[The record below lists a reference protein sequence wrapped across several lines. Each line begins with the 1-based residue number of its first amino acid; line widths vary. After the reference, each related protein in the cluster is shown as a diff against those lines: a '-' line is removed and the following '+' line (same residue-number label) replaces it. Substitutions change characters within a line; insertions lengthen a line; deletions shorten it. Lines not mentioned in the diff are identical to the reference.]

1 MIDFDES
8 RASAAA
14 LSRPFFFMVPFWG
27 ERYRWYFANILL
39 PSLLSPSNLALLRA
53 DQGHR
58 FLIATTIDDWDAIIG
73 LPIIERLRAHATPTL
88 IEIKR
93 PKQATAPGSTGAI
106 LHQNIAQKLLVDAA
120 FQARAYGT
128 LFSPDCIISDGMMMS
143 LVRHAS
149 AGQCLVL
156 CPALRQSEE
165 SATAEL
171 TRLGYL
177 SRDLEKSGSG
187 TPICVPPRV
196 LADLMVRHLH
206 PEMDIFQE
214 GARGQPPLAPFRYWR
229 LSRQKGIIL
238 HTFHGAPMLM
248 DFGAVDHHD
257 VACLEENSFED
268 VYVARNFGDKDF
280 HVVEDSDE
288 FCILSLTPAAIGQMT
303 ADGMRGSSISFED
316 GFVRR
321 FLIALSISYHA
332 AQMPL
337 KSLLFGHSIRW
348 HAGDLDDT
356 ALDEERKISSLIDR
370 VIRLSVYTR
379 PFGRLLRKYRH
390 APILA
395 SLIPYARAL
404 FRALQGDRLL
414 WSYMRQ
420 QCLFTISRPF
430 KRAFFRLTSGGYDL
444 DLLDPLHLSF
454 RRTAGRRAVSGV
466 SSSATSRNA
475 VILGLGQS
483 NIANECDPNALY
495 VAKGAVYNFNF
506 FDGKCY
512 AAKDPLLGYSHDR
525 SNLMTRLGDLLVERG
540 NYQSVLL
547 VPIAHGGTFISEW
560 SPAGR
565 MSPRIRA
572 TIERLR
578 NQQTR
583 ITHILWQ
590 QGEAESGASNPD
602 PEEWARHFSAM
613 AGAIRSAGVE
623 APIYV
628 AQCTMCCNDPNET
641 IRAAQRRVVNPAAGI
656 LPGPDIDLIGRD
668 ERYDGCH
675 LSGAGLKRAA
685 ELWYEALSRPAV
697 VR

>member
-27 ERYRWYFANILL
+27 KRYRQYFASILL
-39 PSLLSPSNLALLRA
+39 PSLLSPNNLPLLRA

-73 LPIIERLRAHATPTL
+73 LPIIERLREHAIPTL
-88 IEIKR
+88 IEIKM
-93 PKQATAPGSTGAI
+93 PKQETAPGSTGAI

-128 LFSPDCIISDGMMMS
+128 LFSPDCVISDGMMTS
-143 LVRHAS
+143 LIQHAL

-165 SATAEL
+165 LATAEL

-177 SRDLEKSGSG
+177 SPDFKNLDRGA
-187 TPICVPPRV
+187 PICVPPRV

-206 PEMDIFQE
+206 PEMNIFQE

-229 LSRQKGIIL
+229 LSRNKGIIL

-257 VACLEENSFED
+257 VACLEQNSFED
-268 VYVARNFGDKDF
+268 VYVALNFDNKDF
-280 HVVEDSDE
+280 HVVGDSDE
-288 FCILSLTPAAIGQMT
+288 FCILSLTPVAIGQMT
-303 ADGMRGSSISFED
+303 ADGPRGSAIFED
-316 GFVRR
+316 GVVRR
-321 FLIALSISYHA
+321 FLMAISISYHA

-337 KSLLFGHSIRW
+337 KRLLFGHSIRW

-356 ALDEERKISSLIDR
+356 ALGEERKISSLIER
-370 VIRLSVYTR
+370 VIKLSVYTR
-379 PFGRLLRKYRH
+379 PFGGLLRKYRH

-395 SLIPYARAL
+395 SLIPYARGMI
-404 FRALQGDRLL
+404 RALQGDRLL

-420 QCLFTISRPF
+420 QCFFTISRPF
-430 KRAFFRLTSGGYDL
+430 KGAYFRLTSGGYDL

-466 SSSATSRNA
+466 GSSAASGNA

-483 NIANECDPNALY
+483 NIANECDPTALY
-495 VAKGAVYNFNF
+495 EAKGGVYNFNF
-506 FDGKCY
+506 FDGKVY
-512 AAKDPLLGYSHDR
+512 AAKDPLLGSSHDR

-560 SPAGR
+560 SPDRSDVSADTSDDRAPTPPADADYPHSLAARGSRVRRKQSGSGGVGTALLGNDRRHQIRWGR
-565 MSPRIRA
+565 SPDLRR
-572 TIERLR
+572 TVHDMLQRSERDDSR
-578 NQQTR
+578 GAKTSRQSSR
-583 ITHILWQ
+583 RYP
-590 QGEAESGASNPD
+590 SGS
-602 PEEWARHFSAM
+602 
-613 AGAIRSAGVE
+613 
-623 APIYV
+623 
-628 AQCTMCCNDPNET
+628 
-641 IRAAQRRVVNPAAGI
+641 
-656 LPGPDIDLIGRD
+656 
-668 ERYDGCH
+668 RY
-675 LSGAGLKRAA
+675 
-685 ELWYEALSRPAV
+685 
-697 VR
+697 